1 MEMTDLFGIGA
12 AIRGLVDIYFK
23 SARGTGRTK
32 TLIEHIKDGDLV
44 IFTNL
49 REAERVRRLCELE
62 RGIKIKYIVINPK
75 NPEQIFEKTYWYQGR
90 IIFDHSWIEEFY
102 KLEIDNIRLNI
113 EILEKFRNVKNPRS

>member
-1 MEMTDLFGIGA
+1 MSDIFSIGT

-23 SARGTGRTK
+23 SARRTGRTK
-32 TLIEHIKDGDLV
+32 TLIEHVKDGDLV

-49 REAERVRRLCELE
+49 REAERVRRLCEFE

-75 NPEQIFEKTYWYQGR
+75 NPEQIFEQTGGHQGR

-102 KLEIDNIRLNI
+102 KLAIDNARLNI
-113 EILEKFRNVKNPRS
+113 ENLEEFKNFRFNDP